1 MSVVWLDDSRNDRL
15 ELMDDLRYSGL
26 MFIEIAELLNL
37 WKIKSPTNKEYS
49 AKLVERSLYKYK
61 QRQKRLNEWKVHS
74 IKERYCV
81 GIGNIVRA

>member
-15 ELMDDLRYSGL
+15 ELMDDLRYIGL
-26 MFIEIAELLNL
+26 MFREIAELLNL
-37 WKIKSPTNKEYS
+37 WKIKSPTNKEYN

-61 QRQKRLNEWKVHS
+61 QRHKRLNEWKVHS

-81 GIGNIVRA
+81 VIGNIVRA